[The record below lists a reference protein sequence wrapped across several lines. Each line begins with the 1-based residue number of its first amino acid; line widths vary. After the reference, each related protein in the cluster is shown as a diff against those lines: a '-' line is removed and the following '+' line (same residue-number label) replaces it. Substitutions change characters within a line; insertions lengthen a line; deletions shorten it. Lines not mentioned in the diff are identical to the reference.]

1 MQRIKVKCLSLLTM
15 IKMVKIIKQRPKE
28 IERGRSVELI
38 IKALEIVNVVL
49 FTYLY

>member
-1 MQRIKVKCLSLLTM
+1 M